1 MVQACHYAAITDTF
15 NSASDSDVS
24 SWFTVMMPVS
34 FSSENCYIPQIL
46 EASTGNMLGY
56 YSVQLK
62 DAKIVYEF
70 FKRSQPTQKI
80 DFTPTPEDWQK
91 FNSLIKE
98 ANIWEWETS
107 YVDPHLF
114 DGTQWRLKIEQC
126 GKKKI
131 IEGHNRYP
139 SPKQFKKY
147 LEAIRVLI
155 ENNYF

>member
-1 MVQACHYAAITDTF
+1 MLRLLKRLILPLILIFLVGLL
-15 NSASDSDVS
+15 S
-24 SWFTVMMPVS
+24 VMHVS
-34 FSSENCYIPQIL
+34 FSSNNCYIPEIL
-46 EASTGNMLGY
+46 EASIGNVLGY

-62 DAKIVYEF
+62 DTKIVYEF
-70 FKRSQPTQKI
+70 FKRSQPIQTI
-80 DFTPTPEDWQK
+80 NFTPTPEDWQK

-107 YVDPHLF
+107 YVEHNLF

-139 SPKQFKKY
+139 SPQQFNKY

-155 ENNYF
+155 DNNYFQ